1 MVTACLA
8 FAAMAALLTI
18 TPGVDTMLVLRGTV
32 TGGRRT
38 GLLASCGVVTGLVCW
53 AMTSAVG
60 LTALL
65 AASRLAFD
73 VLRVAGACYLLWLGG
88 RALWNARRPSTTEV
102 PEARFSGLTAFRT
115 GLTTNVLNPKVGVFY
130 MSLLPQFVPD
140 GASVFWTSMLFAV
153 IHAAEASS
161 GWPSSSARPGP
172 HAAPSPVPRSSA
184 ACSSSPARPS
194 WPSASAWPS
203 TTEHT
208 KRAAPL
214 RSGPF

>member
-153 IHAAEASS
+153 IHAAESLLWLALIVCAA
-161 GWPSSSARPGP
+161 GAARR
-172 HAAPSPVPRSSA
+172 ALS
-184 ACSSSPARPS
+184 RP
-194 WPSASAWPS
+194 
-203 TTEHT
+203 TV
-208 KRAAPL
+208 KRRLQQLTGTAFLAFGL
-214 RSGPF
+214 RLAIDH